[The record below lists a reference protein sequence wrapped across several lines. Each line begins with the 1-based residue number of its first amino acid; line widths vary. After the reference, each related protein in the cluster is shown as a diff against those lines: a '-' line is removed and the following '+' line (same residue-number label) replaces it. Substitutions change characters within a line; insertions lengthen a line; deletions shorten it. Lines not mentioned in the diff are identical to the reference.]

1 MLTRVFQ
8 RAVTNLIDES
18 ASSDAHVSRRNYFPS
33 GKMGNSAQRFSALRS
48 GGIFIT
54 KLYTKNHS
62 SNIAK
67 SVKRGTQPRLTQNRC

>member
-1 MLTRVFQ
+1 L
-8 RAVTNLIDES
+8 A
-18 ASSDAHVSRRNYFPS
+18 AW
-33 GKMGNSAQRFSALRS
+33 RS